1 MNNKIILILALLLFP
16 ITLIS
21 AQSACNDENLIDI
34 EDIPCIGLTN
44 IITCGADTNVS
55 VINLN
60 TSVQVNLTTELL
72 GDGRFNFT
80 FDFNESSYSLVDCA
94 NNTATVIVGKF
105 EQGFGTS
112 VFFFILPLFL
122 VSFISLLVSSKMG
135 KKMMESED
143 GSDLTK
149 SVIHKNAWIPTIILI
164 FSFLPILITIV
175 ILKNYL
181 EQFIPSTSLIS
192 FMSTFYIFFL
202 ILFFFIS
209 FMLIVNLV
217 SQWITLRKIN
227 MGEMDKEWK

>member
-1 MNNKIILILALLLFP
+1 MNKKLMTLMFGIFFLVSILA
-16 ITLIS
+16 T
-21 AQSACNDENLIDI
+21 AQLACNDENLIDI

-44 IITCGADTNVS
+44 VISCGVDTNVS

-60 TSVQVNLTTELL
+60 TSVQTNLTTELL

-94 NNTATVIVGKF
+94 NNSATVIVGKF

-112 VFFFILPLFL
+112 IFFFILPLFL

-149 SVIHKNAWIPTIILI
+149 STIHKNAWIPTVILI
-164 FSFLPILITIV
+164 FSFLPVLIIIV
-175 ILKNYL
+175 ILKSYL
-181 EQFIPSTSLIS
+181 EEYIPSTALIP
-192 FMSTFYIFFL
+192 FISTFYIFFL
-202 ILFFFIS
+202 ILFFFVS
-209 FMLIVNLV
+209 FMLIVNLF
-217 SQWITLRKIN
+217 SQWITLRKIR
-227 MGEMDKEWK
+227 MGVLDDQ

>member
-1 MNNKIILILALLLFP
+1 MNKKIILLLVLLLLP

-21 AQSACNDENLIDI
+21 AQEACNDENLIDI
-34 EDIPCIGLTN
+34 VDIPCIGLTN
-44 IITCGADTNVS
+44 VISCGVDTNVS

-60 TSVQVNLTTELL
+60 TSVQVNVTTELL

-94 NNTATVIVGKF
+94 NNSATVIVGKF

-122 VSFISLLVSSKMG
+122 VSFVSLLVSSKMG

-149 SVIHKNAWIPTIILI
+149 STIHKNAWIPTIILI
-164 FSFLPILITIV
+164 FSFLPILVIIV

-181 EQFIPSTSLIS
+181 EEFIPSTVLVS
-192 FMSTFYIFFL
+192 FISTFYIFFL
-202 ILFFFIS
+202 ILFFFVS
-209 FMLIVNLV
+209 FMLIVNLF

-227 MGEMDKEWK
+227 MGVLDRQ